1 MPRFSSPRACVT
13 ALLAAAFLGVCSA
26 APFYRIGGES
36 CDLLDNNTAF
46 FSSIMPCAD
55 FASENIDERCLA
67 PGEIAEAMRRIP
79 SWTLSADNKVVRR
92 EYKFLNFREAFTFLT
107 RAAQLQDKN
116 DHHALI
122 TSVYN
127 SAAFEYTSDQ
137 LGCLGTFDIE
147 SAAAC
152 DALLTLPQAD

>member
-1 MPRFSSPRACVT
+1 MRSCVT
-13 ALLAAAFLGVCSA
+13 ALFAAAALGACCAEA
-26 APFYRIGGES
+26 APFYRIGGEA
-36 CDLLDNNTAF
+36 CDLLANNSAL
-46 FSSIMPCAD
+46 FSVMMPCAD
-55 FASENIDERCLA
+55 FAAENVDERCLA
-67 PGEIAEAMRRIP
+67 PDEIADAMRRIP
-79 SWTLSADNKVVRR
+79 SWTLSTDTKTIRR
-92 EYKFLNFREAFTFLT
+92 EFKFLNFREAFTFLA

-127 SAAFEYTSDQ
+127 SAILDFTSDQ

-152 DALLTLPQAD
+152 DALLTLPQGD

>member
-1 MPRFSSPRACVT
+1 MACRASPQ
-13 ALLAAAFLGVCSA
+13 
-26 APFYRIGGES
+26 
-36 CDLLDNNTAF
+36 AF
-46 FSSIMPCAD
+46 FSFQVLPAYVNDSGRFNPC
-55 FASENIDERCLA
+55 SRPYE
-67 PGEIAEAMRRIP
+67 
-79 SWTLSADNKVVRR
+79 
-92 EYKFLNFREAFTFLT
+92 